1 MRPQID
7 HGSASSQAAVSAPM
21 ARSSGSGCAKRARRR
36 CVPPQDRGACFS
48 AETCAP
54 ERDLY
59 NTQIEDAGVNLL
71 SFVAPGVVVLI
82 ADPQ

>member
-1 MRPQID
+1 VRRWL
-7 HGSASSQAAVSAPM
+7 AVLVLD
-21 ARSSGSGCAKRARRR
+21 ARSEPGERVFSL
-36 CVPPQDRGACFS
+36 QDGGACFS